1 MGGKQPAIKV
11 VRREKT
17 VCDKVLG
24 NCLTFGLICRRIRR
38 TSRRTHIGILLDHE
52 PSLFRNPGKHDLWI
66 CTR

>member
-1 MGGKQPAIKV
+1 MKSCKE
-11 VRREKT
+11 RKT

-52 PSLFRNPGKHDLWI
+52 PFQIRNPGKHGLWI
-66 CTR
+66 CTQ